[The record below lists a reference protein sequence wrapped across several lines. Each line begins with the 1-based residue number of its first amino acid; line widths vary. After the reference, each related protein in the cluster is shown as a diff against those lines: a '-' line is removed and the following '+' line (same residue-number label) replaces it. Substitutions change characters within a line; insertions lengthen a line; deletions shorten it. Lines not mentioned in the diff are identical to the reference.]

1 MFAYCSNSF
10 PTRRYIMSFEFI
22 KSAATSVGNAA
33 KSTGNFIW
41 ENKGKIIVAGAAIG
55 AAVVYREEVSCFANS
70 LIEKVSNVEVPTVEA
85 PTVEV

>member
-1 MFAYCSNSF
+1 
-10 PTRRYIMSFEFI
+10 MSFI
-22 KSAATSVGNAA
+22 SNIASSVGNAA
-33 KSTGNFIW
+33 KSVGTYMW